1 MTTLSPNGATGV
13 RKVRRATMND
23 VARLAGVSIKTV
35 SRVVNDEAG
44 VHPATAERVLS
55 AIDQLGFRRNLSA
68 RNLRRGSSTG
78 AVGLV
83 LEDVANPF
91 YSGVTRA
98 VEEVSR
104 PRGRLV
110 ITGSSD
116 EDPARERE
124 LALEFCSRRVDG
136 LLIVPAGLQHGYL
149 LPEMRA
155 GTPVVFLDRPAG
167 DVVADTVLVD
177 DIGGTIEAVLHLASF
192 GHRRIAFLGDAPG
205 IFTANERLR
214 GYREGCARAGLGFDG
229 SLVAMG
235 PHDGASVRAA
245 LRRLADAPDPAT
257 AVVTGNNRITVHAL
271 RALAGSAT
279 RPALVGFDDFE
290 LADLLSP
297 PVSVIAHDASA
308 LGKAAADLLYARLDG
323 DGSPPRRVVLPVRL
337 VARGSGEVR
346 A

>member
-1 MTTLSPNGATGV
+1 
-13 RKVRRATMND
+13 MND

-44 VHPATAERVLS
+44 VHPATAERVLA

-78 AVGLV
+78 TIGLV

-98 VEEVSR
+98 VEEISR
-104 PRGRLV
+104 LRGRQV

-116 EDPARERE
+116 EEPARERE

-136 LLIVPAGLQHGYL
+136 LLIVPAGVQHGYL

-167 DVVADTVLVD
+167 DVAADTVLVD
-177 DIGGTIEAVLHLASF
+177 NVGGAAEAVRHLAAH
-192 GHRRIAFLGDAPG
+192 GHRRIAFLGDRPR
-205 IFTANERLR
+205 IFTAAERLR
-214 GYREGCARAGLGFDG
+214 GYREGCLRAGLEPRDD
-229 SLVAMG
+229 LVVMG
-235 PHDGASVRAA
+235 PHDERSVAGV
-245 LRRLADAPDPAT
+245 LRRLEGLAT
-257 AVVTGNNRITVHAL
+257 AVVTGNNRITVHVL
-271 RALAGSAT
+271 RALAGSSRP

-297 PVSVIAHDASA
+297 PVTVLAHDASA
-308 LGKAAADLLYARLDG
+308 LGKAGADLLYARLDG
-323 DGSPPRRVVLPVRL
+323 DVAPPRRVVLPVRL